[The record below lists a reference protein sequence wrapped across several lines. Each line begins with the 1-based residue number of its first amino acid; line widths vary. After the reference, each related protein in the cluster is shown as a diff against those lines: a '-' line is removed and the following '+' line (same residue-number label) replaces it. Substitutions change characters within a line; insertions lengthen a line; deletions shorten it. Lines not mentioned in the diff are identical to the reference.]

1 MHVEN
6 KPGPP
11 TNKGPSMLGAK
22 RHRQTGL
29 VSDEQR
35 TAP

>member
-11 TNKGPSMLGAK
+11 TNKGPGTLGAK

-29 VSDEQR
+29 VSDE
-35 TAP
+35 